1 MYPSERVAWPGETFS
16 DSPKKQKLPFVI
28 CKSRAD
34 TFVTSKFV
42 PSLVRA
48 KFVYIRKR
56 SYLGLHPA
64 KTIPFPHSQ
73 FGNRS

>member
-1 MYPSERVAWPGETFS
+1 MSMKHVPQWEGAWPGETFS
-16 DSPKKQKLPFVI
+16 DSPKGEKLPFVI
-28 CKSRAD
+28 WKSKAD

-56 SYLGLHPA
+56 LYLGLHPA
-64 KTIPFPHSQ
+64 KTIP
-73 FGNRS
+73 